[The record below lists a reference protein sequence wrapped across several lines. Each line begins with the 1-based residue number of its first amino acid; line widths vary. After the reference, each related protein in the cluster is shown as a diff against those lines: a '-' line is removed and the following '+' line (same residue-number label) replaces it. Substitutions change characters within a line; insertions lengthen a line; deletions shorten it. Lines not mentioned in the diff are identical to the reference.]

1 MKAFIL
7 AAGLGTRLRPWTLSH
22 PKALVPVEG
31 VPMLQRVIER
41 LIAEGFNNITVNV
54 HHFAEQIE
62 EFLARHDFNAEILVS
77 DERES
82 LLDTGGALLK
92 AASMICADD
101 EPVLVHNVDILS
113 NAPLRALMAE
123 HKRQGAAATLLTS
136 GRDSSRRLVFDS
148 EGFLKGWHNLSL
160 DTWRP
165 EGFLATESMT
175 QEAFS
180 GIHVISAALVK
191 EMAACGLGEKFSI
204 IDYYLLKAGE
214 GKDIRH
220 MKAPDLTLLDIGK
233 PDTLAQSA
241 ALLQGRLNRPIL

>member
-41 LIAEGFNNITVNV
+41 LTGEGFDKITVNV

-62 EFLARHDFNAEILVS
+62 EFLSRYDFNAEIIVS

-92 AASMICADD
+92 AAPMICADE

-113 NAPLRALMAE
+113 NAPLGELLAE
-123 HKRQGAAATLLTS
+123 HKRRAAMATLLTS
-136 GRDSSRRLVFDS
+136 ERDSSRRLVFDS
-148 EGFLKGWHNLSL
+148 GGALRGWHNLSI

-165 EGFLATESMT
+165 DGFRATESMT

-180 GIHVISAALVK
+180 GIHVISPALVR
-191 EMAACGLGEKFSI
+191 EMAACGLGERFSI

-214 GKDIRH
+214 GKDIRR
-220 MKAPDLTLLDIGK
+220 MKVPDLALLDIGK

-241 ALLQGRLNRPIL
+241 AMLGSCR

>member
-41 LIAEGFNNITVNV
+41 LIAEGLNNITVNV

-62 EFLARHDFNAEILVS
+62 EFLARHDFDAEILVS

-92 AASMICADD
+92 AAPVICADD

-113 NAPLRALMAE
+113 NAPLRTLMAE
-123 HKRQGAAATLLTS
+123 HKRYGAAATLLTS
-136 GRDSSRRLVFDS
+136 DRDSSRRLVFDS

-175 QEAFS
+175 REAFS
-180 GIHVISAALVK
+180 GIHVISPALVQ
-191 EMAACGLGEKFSI
+191 EMAECGLGEKFSI